1 MSKDVPDPAAPNDV
15 LGAWPAP
22 KHIQDEVRD
31 AEWAD
36 FGRMVAKN
44 IFNTDDFSYA
54 LTHGAL
60 KAKDTKQL
68 LGFVRAYILTG
79 ARP

>member
-1 MSKDVPDPAAPNDV
+1 MTKAFDHLLKVPPEPE
-15 LGAWPAP
+15 LRR
-22 KHIQDEVRD
+22 EVRD

-36 FGRMVAKN
+36 FGRMVALN
-44 IFNTDDFSYA
+44 IFNGDAFAYA

-60 KAKDTKQL
+60 KAKNTQEL
-68 LGFVRAYILTG
+68 LGYVRAYILTG

>member
-1 MSKDVPDPAAPNDV
+1 MTADIFRCMLADAHSQNSALRA
-15 LGAWPAP
+15 
-22 KHIQDEVRD
+22 EVTD
-31 AEWAD
+31 AQWSD
-36 FGRMVAKN
+36 FGKMVAKN

-60 KAKDTKQL
+60 KAKDTREL
-68 LGFVRAYILTG
+68 LGMVRAYILTG

>member
-1 MSKDVPDPAAPNDV
+1 MGDHIHMLKVFALIPDATLKDEESDAA
-15 LGAWPAP
+15 
-22 KHIQDEVRD
+22 
-31 AEWAD
+31 WAD